1 MALAKVTLKGH
12 VTIPVKIRKMLGIKE
27 GNKLLFIEDEGKV
40 ILINASTSDLLNVKR
55 LFKTQRRN

>member
-40 ILINASTSDLLNVKR
+40 ILINA
-55 LFKTQRRN
+55 